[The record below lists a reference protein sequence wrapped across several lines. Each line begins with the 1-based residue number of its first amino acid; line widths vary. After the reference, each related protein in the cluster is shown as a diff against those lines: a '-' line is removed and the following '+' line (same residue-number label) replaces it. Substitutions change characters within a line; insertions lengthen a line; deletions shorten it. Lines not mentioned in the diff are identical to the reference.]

1 MTAVGVAA
9 LMWQPSSAQ
18 RYALESC
25 FTCFEALGSGRR
37 DGLQLQAE
45 HLADLRGSGLT
56 DETIVQHRI
65 FTVPPSLIGPLLGYE
80 ATEVLSAYLLGAPRI
95 RRSVLS
101 PQDLRSFKGSNG
113 TVKYLQPWP
122 VSTSG
127 SSGGSQLE
135 LR

>member
-56 DETIVQHRI
+56 DETIAPDSPIGSIASRSSILQRVERHSE
-65 FTVPPSLIGPLLGYE
+65 VPPTLARLDVGQF
-80 ATEVLSAYLLGAPRI
+80 
-95 RRSVLS
+95 RRE
-101 PQDLRSFKGSNG
+101 PA
-113 TVKYLQPWP
+113 
-122 VSTSG
+122 
-127 SSGGSQLE
+127 
-135 LR
+135 